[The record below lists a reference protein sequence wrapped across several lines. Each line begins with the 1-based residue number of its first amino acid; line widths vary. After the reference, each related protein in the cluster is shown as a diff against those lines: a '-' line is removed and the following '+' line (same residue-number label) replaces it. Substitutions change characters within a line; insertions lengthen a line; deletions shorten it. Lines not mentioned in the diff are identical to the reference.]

1 MGGRSSCRGRSR
13 SSRRC
18 PLLSRALSQ
27 PSSGCPG
34 TPALPQPR
42 ARRPQS
48 RGSPEGF
55 SRRCAPGPGGHEA
68 ILGAVTG
75 PAAPPRG
82 PCGDTRDSRHL
93 ALPDL
98 PHQNP
103 LHFPCQLRLSC
114 LSATLLPPPQLQQR
128 LQVGETAPRAA
139 RGIYSPCWNI
149 KITSLIALE
158 LAQMALK
165 LTTVYY

>member
-1 MGGRSSCRGRSR
+1 MGGRNSCRGRSR

-93 ALPDL
+93 ALLTFLIKTRCTFLASSVSAASQP
-98 PHQNP
+98 PSS
-103 LHFPCQLRLSC
+103 LRPSSNSGSRLGK
-114 LSATLLPPPQLQQR
+114 QLQGQ
-128 LQVGETAPRAA
+128 LGAFIHHAGT
-139 RGIYSPCWNI
+139 
-149 KITSLIALE
+149 
-158 LAQMALK
+158 
-165 LTTVYY
+165 